1 MGSTHGH
8 HSSRLTRLQLLFS
21 ARFANSKDQLS
32 SRYISIS
39 WDDQPVTWYRL
50 ATVDHFL
57 CGKKHFVHIGVDSG
71 YGLAFP
77 ACNASAKTIVCGLTE
92 CLIHHRG
99 ILPSIASD
107 QGTLSTAR
115 EVLHVGP
122 HSRNSLILSNSPP
135 SQQLA

>member
-21 ARFANSKDQLS
+21 ARSANSKDQLS
-32 SRYISIS
+32 SRYGTIS
-39 WDDQPVTWYRL
+39 WEDQPVTWCRL
-50 ATVDHFL
+50 ATVDHFC

-71 YGLAFP
+71 YGLAFS
-77 ACNASAKTIVCGLTE
+77 ASAKTIVCGLIE

-99 ILPSIASD
+99 ILPSIASE

-115 EVLHVGP
+115 EVLQVGS

-135 SQQLA
+135 SRQLT

>member
-8 HSSRLTRLQLLFS
+8 NSSRLTRLQLLFS

-32 SRYISIS
+32 SWYGTIS
-39 WDDQPVTWYRL
+39 WDDQLVTWCRL
-50 ATVDHFL
+50 ATVDHFC
-57 CGKKHFVHIGVDSG
+57 CGKKHFVHIGVDSS
-71 YGLAFP
+71 YGLGFP
-77 ACNASAKTIVCGLTE
+77 ASAKTIVCGLIE

-99 ILPSIASD
+99 ILPSIASE

-115 EVLHVGP
+115 EVLQVGP

-135 SQQLA
+135 FRQLT